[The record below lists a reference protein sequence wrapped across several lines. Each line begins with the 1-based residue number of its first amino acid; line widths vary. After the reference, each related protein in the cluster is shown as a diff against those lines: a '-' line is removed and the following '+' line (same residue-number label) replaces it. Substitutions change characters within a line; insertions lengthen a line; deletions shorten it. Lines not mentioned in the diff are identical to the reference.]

1 MLAVL
6 ASGFGD
12 SGGDGMRI
20 TTAVSSTIVRR
31 IRIPISPYFGA
42 TLADKNFLPLNRFDA
57 IYREFI

>member
-6 ASGFGD
+6 AAGFGD
-12 SGGDGMRI
+12 SGGDGMRT

-31 IRIPISPYFGA
+31 IRIPISPYFGG
-42 TLADKNFLPLNRFDA
+42 TLADKNFPPLKRFGA